1 VTYGNGA
8 FEVVG
13 LDGEILSSP
22 DGKTW
27 TSENQ
32 NEAFDG
38 VAYGNGTFVVVG
50 SSGAVLTSPDGVSW
64 ISQSSGVTNNLAGVT
79 YSNGNFVVVG
89 SSGTILTSPDG
100 KTWASETSGTT
111 SPLNAVCYNNNILVA
126 VGNSGAILQET
137 VSGQTNQSPSTGS
150 TNQSPSTGSAPVTTP
165 GEQLAIF
172 TIGQTS
178 FFLDGQSYNTDAAPF
193 ISNGRTLVPVRYL
206 ADALGATTNWD
217 GATQKVTI
225 NKGSATIELTING
238 MTITTNGKAS
248 QMEAAPLL
256 VNGRT
261 YLPARDIAEALGYT
275 VEWDAASQTVNI
287 IGEQ

>member
-1 VTYGNGA
+1 VAYGNGA
-8 FEVVG
+8 FVAVG

-32 NEAFDG
+32 NAAFNG
-38 VAYGNGTFVVVG
+38 VTFGNGTFVAVG
-50 SSGAVLTSPDGVSW
+50 YNGTVLTSPDGVTW
-64 ISQSSGVTNNLAGVT
+64 ISQSSGTTNSLTGVT
-79 YSNGNFVVVG
+79 YGNGAFVAVG
-89 SSGTILTSPDG
+89 LDGEILSSPDG
-100 KTWASETSGTT
+100 KTWTSETSGTN

-126 VGNSGAILQET
+126 VGNSGAILQEM
-137 VSGQTNQSPSTGS
+137 VSVQPNQSPATG
-150 TNQSPSTGSAPVTTP
+150 PVPVATP

-217 GATQKVTI
+217 ATTQKVTI
-225 NKGSATIELTING
+225 NKGSTTIELTINSTTG
-238 MTITTNGKAS
+238 ATNGKAS
-248 QMEAAPLL
+248 QMDAAPLL

-275 VEWDAASQTVNI
+275 VEWDAAAQTVNI
-287 IGEQ
+287 VGKQ